1 MVHALRI
8 FGNKG
13 EEVAAEFLQNKGY
26 KILFN
31 QYKSPFGEIDLV
43 CTFGEEVIFV
53 EVKTRRSNEFGY
65 PEDSVTKNKIHHI
78 ERTAE
83 HFLEEKQLFNCP
95 WRVDVIAIEVLDNE
109 IKVSHFEGIDAIE

>member
-13 EEVAAEFLQNKGY
+13 EEVAAEYLQNKGY
-26 KILFN
+26 KILFK

-43 CTFGEEVIFV
+43 CSFGDEVIFV

-65 PEDSVTKNKIHHI
+65 PEDSVTKKKIHHI

-83 HFLEEKQLFNCP
+83 HFLGEKKMLNCS
-95 WRVDVIAIEVLDNE
+95 WRVDVIAIEVLDTGT
-109 IKVSHFEGIDAIE
+109 KVSHFESIDIIE